1 MNSFGA
7 EILTCLA
14 VMAVA
19 APAANDGPSPAVA
32 PVQVAVPDAERSV
45 AELIADLSN
54 ERFAVREAATK
65 KLWESGDAAI
75 GELKQAAAG
84 ADPEA
89 AYRAREILRKIDLF
103 ITPGTDPAV
112 INLVERYKKATA
124 SQKGDLLNAM
134 REKRAYRQILKLYA
148 AETDPKLRAELQST
162 VKGLAILAARESLLA
177 GDAAGARALLE
188 MAPADDQ
195 GLLAL
200 ASFHRAN
207 GTLDAELERAKTSTA
222 KGAQA
227 WQLALYRA
235 AGRLPEARAAAM
247 EAGEPAIAAVMAML
261 AGDPEPCL
269 TGDLLGGGG
278 LTVDLYSPLALKR
291 WQGKPLDQ
299 AALEPV
305 VRLLNSRNVASRQ
318 RAFSMLFL
326 LGEPAAAEPLLA
338 KHSPLEAFAYFES
351 EERIPEALAALALDP
366 DQPDY
371 TAWAAARFEQLT
383 SEPDDSRTEI
393 GELVGLAS
401 FLENRGLD
409 QELATAFDKP
419 LALLAAKN
427 REAFNL
433 LAGIL
438 CGSRFARMRVSGPLL
453 RVGPEW
459 AGDDEDRWEE
469 LLVAVF
475 GDNDDIIPA
484 WTWLSQLKPDATRTQ
499 RLQATFALAGFGA
512 DPANLREQWLDLAW
526 ANITKADAGQRPQ
539 LLRHLEFLV
548 GQSADVSTLLKIHDL
563 NPPAKEEIGKQ
574 VDVLLLNLS
583 AAGRWQEAAEIILG
597 LLENKEEPTANTR
610 PDLHAWAAACL
621 RRAGQEA
628 QAAEHDTWV
637 EKLALGDAAAYLRI
651 GQAYAFGDDYDRC
664 SRWWQR
670 AACEVSPTSSQYDN
684 ILESYATDLLNAGKW
699 AQAAAVSEVLAQVT
713 SRSAY
718 AGSSQTL
725 MLRLRLQADLGH
737 ALSLLES
744 DRPRALK
751 MLENCHSVLRCDGL
765 LADSFFPALR
775 SAGLIEEHDKWFEVT
790 WQRMEAVIK
799 QFPGSHNTRN
809 SAAWLAARA
818 MRHLDEAEVH
828 LKQALA
834 TLPRQA
840 AYLDT
845 MGEIQFAR
853 GRREE
858 ALEWSKKSINY
869 LPSDTAIRRQY
880 HRFASGPLPK

>member
-14 VMAVA
+14 FMAVA
-19 APAANDGPSPAVA
+19 APAANDGLSPAAA
-32 PVQVAVPDAERSV
+32 PVQVAVPDAEPSL
-45 AELIADLSN
+45 ATLIADLSN
-54 ERFAVREAATK
+54 ESFAVRESATK
-65 KLWESGDAAI
+65 KLWERGEAAV
-75 GELKQAAAG
+75 GELRQAAAG

-89 AYRAREILRKIDLF
+89 AYRAREVLRKIDLF

-112 INLVERYKKATA
+112 ISLVERYKKATA

-134 REKRAYRQILKLYA
+134 REKRAYRQILRLYA
-148 AETDPKLRAELQST
+148 AETDPKLRAELQAT
-162 VKGLAILAARESLLA
+162 VKGLAMLAARESLLA
-177 GDAAGARALLE
+177 GDAEGARAMLE

-200 ASFHRAN
+200 AAFHRAN

-247 EAGEPAIAAVMAML
+247 EAGEPAIAGVMAML
-261 AGDPEPCL
+261 AGDPVPCL
-269 TGDLLGGGG
+269 TGELLTGGG
-278 LTVDLYSPLALKR
+278 LAVDLYSPLALKR
-291 WQGKPLDQ
+291 WQGKPLAEAD
-299 AALEPV
+299 LEPI
-305 VRLLNSRNVASRQ
+305 VRLLNSRNAANRQ

-326 LGEPAAAEPLLA
+326 LGEPAAAEPVLA
-338 KHSPLEAFAYFES
+338 KLSPLEAFAYFES
-351 EERIPEALAALALDP
+351 EERIPEALAALGLDP

-371 TAWAAARFEQLT
+371 TAWVATRFEQLT
-383 SEPDDSRTEI
+383 SEPDRSKTEL

-409 QELATAFDKP
+409 AELASAFDKP
-419 LALLAAKN
+419 LAHLATKN
-427 REAFNL
+427 RDAFNL
-433 LAGIL
+433 LVGIL
-438 CGSRFARMRVSGPLL
+438 CGSRFPRMRVSGPLL

-469 LLVAVF
+469 LLIAVF
-475 GDNDDIIPA
+475 GDNDDVMPA
-484 WTWLSQLKPDATRTQ
+484 WTWLSQLKPDATRKQ
-499 RLQATFALAGFGA
+499 RLQAMFALAGFGT

-526 ANITKADAGQRPQ
+526 ANITKADAGQRPK
-539 LLRHLEFLV
+539 LLKHLEFLV
-548 GQSADVSTLLKIHDL
+548 GQSADASSLLKIHDL
-563 NPPAKEEIGKQ
+563 NPPPKEELGRR

-583 AAGRWQEAAEIILG
+583 AAGSWQEAAEIILG
-597 LLENKEEPTANTR
+597 LLANKEEPTANTR

-628 QAAEHDTWV
+628 QAVEHDAWV
-637 EKLALGDAAAYLRI
+637 EKLALGDASAYLRI

-664 SRWWQR
+664 SQWWQR
-670 AACEVSPTSSQYDN
+670 AACEVSPASTQYDN

-713 SRSAY
+713 SRSVY
-718 AGSSQTL
+718 AGSSQTQL
-725 MLRLRLQADLGH
+725 LRVRLQSDLGH
-737 ALSLLES
+737 ALSLLEP
-744 DRPRALK
+744 DRPRAIK
-751 MLENCHSVLRCDGL
+751 MLENCHGTLRCDGL

-775 SAGLIEEHDKWFEVT
+775 AVGLIEEHDKWFELT
-790 WQRMEAVIK
+790 WQNMQAAIK
-799 QFPGSHNTRN
+799 RFPGSHNTRN

-818 MRHLDEAEVH
+818 MRHLDEAEDH

-845 MGEIQFAR
+845 MAEIQFAR

-858 ALEWSKKSINY
+858 AMEWSKKSINY

-880 HRFASGPLPK
+880 HRFTSGPLPQ